1 MTFSDEWN
9 LVYKKNLQI
18 NNWPFSEL
26 ISYTKRFY
34 KLKKSKF
41 SVLELGCGSGPNIPF
56 FLSLN
61 AEYFGIDGSTIII
74 NKLKKKYPKLKNN
87 LFSGDF
93 TREIPFTKKFDLIV
107 DRSSLTHN
115 SIMDIKNCLQLIHKK
130 LKTNGKFI
138 GIDWF
143 STNNFE
149 YRNGNKTSDPFT
161 KNNFKTGRWKGV
173 GNVHFSNKKHLLN
186 LFENFKIEILD
197 EKITTRKIP
206 DNKENFGVWNIVAKK
221 KII

>member
-61 AEYFGIDGSTIII
+61 AEYFGIDGSRIII

-107 DRSSLTHN
+107 DRGAMTHN
-115 SIMDIKNCLQLIHKK
+115 STMDIKNCLQLIRKK

-143 STNNFE
+143 STNHFE

-161 KNNFKTGRWKGV
+161 KNNFKTGQFKKV

-197 EKITTRKIP
+197 EKIVKRKIP
-206 DNKENFGVWNIVAKK
+206 NNKENFAVWNIVVKK
-221 KII
+221 

>member
-1 MTFSDEWN
+1 MHN
-9 LVYKKNLQI
+9 
-18 NNWPFSEL
+18 
-26 ISYTKRFY
+26 
-34 KLKKSKF
+34 
-41 SVLELGCGSGPNIPF
+41 
-56 FLSLN
+56 
-61 AEYFGIDGSTIII
+61 
-74 NKLKKKYPKLKNN
+74 KLKNN

-93 TREIPFTKKFDLIV
+93 THEILFTKKFDLIV

-143 STNNFE
+143 STNHFE

-161 KNNFKTGRWKGV
+161 KNNFKTGQFKKV

-197 EKITTRKIP
+197 EKIVKRKIP
-206 DNKENFGVWNIVAKK
+206 NNKENFAVWNIVVKK
-221 KII
+221 

>member
-1 MTFSDEWN
+1 MTFSKEWN

-26 ISYTKRFY
+26 ISYIIQFS
-34 KLKKSKF
+34 KLKKTEF
-41 SVLELGCGSGPNIPF
+41 HILELGCGSGPNIPF

-74 NKLKKKYPKLKNN
+74 NKLKKQYPKLKHN

-93 TREIPFTKKFDLIV
+93 THEIPFKKKFDLIV

-115 SIMDIKNCLQLIHKK
+115 STNNIKNCLQLIHKK

-143 STNNFE
+143 STNHFE
-149 YRNGNKTSDPFT
+149 YKNGNKTDDPFSK
-161 KNNFKTGRWKGV
+161 KNYKTGQFKKI
-173 GNVHFSNKKHLLN
+173 GNVHFSTKKHLLN
-186 LFENFKIEILD
+186 LFKNFKIEILD
-197 EKITTRKIP
+197 EKTIKRKIP
-206 DNKENFGVWNIVAKK
+206 NQKENLASWNFVARKK
-221 KII
+221 

>member
-18 NNWPFSEL
+18 NNRPFSEL

-61 AEYFGIDGSTIII
+61 AEYFGIDGSRIII

-93 TREIPFTKKFDLIV
+93 THEIPFTKKFDLIV

-143 STNNFE
+143 STNHFE

-161 KNNFKTGRWKGV
+161 KNNFKTGQFKKV

-197 EKITTRKIP
+197 EKIVKRKIP
-206 DNKENFGVWNIVAKK
+206 NNKENFAVWNIVVKK
-221 KII
+221 

>member
-1 MTFSDEWN
+1 MTFSNEWN

-61 AEYFGIDGSTIII
+61 AEYFGIEGSRIII

-115 SIMDIKNCLQLIHKK
+115 SKMDIKNCLQLIHKK

-143 STNNFE
+143 STNHFE

-161 KNNFKTGRWKGV
+161 KNNFKTGQFKKV

-197 EKITTRKIP
+197 EKIVKRKIP
-206 DNKENFGVWNIVAKK
+206 NNKENLAAWNIVVKK
-221 KII
+221 K

>member
-61 AEYFGIDGSTIII
+61 AEYFGIDGSRIII

-93 TREIPFTKKFDLIV
+93 THEILFTKKFDLIV

-115 SIMDIKNCLQLIHKK
+115 SIMDIKNCFQLIHKK

-143 STNNFE
+143 STNHFE

-161 KNNFKTGRWKGV
+161 KNNFKTGQFKKV

-197 EKITTRKIP
+197 EKIVKRKIP
-206 DNKENFGVWNIVAKK
+206 NNKENFAVWKIVVKK
-221 KII
+221 

>member
-61 AEYFGIDGSTIII
+61 AEYFGIDGSRIII

-93 TREIPFTKKFDLIV
+93 THEIPFTKKLIV

-143 STNNFE
+143 STNHFE

-161 KNNFKTGRWKGV
+161 KNNFKTGQFKKV

-197 EKITTRKIP
+197 EKIVKRKIP
-206 DNKENFGVWNIVAKK
+206 NNKENFAVWNIVVKK
-221 KII
+221 

>member
-1 MTFSDEWN
+1 MTISNGWN
-9 LVYKKNLQI
+9 SVYKKNLQI

-26 ISYTKRFY
+26 ISYTKQFY

-41 SVLELGCGSGPNIPF
+41 SVLELGCGGGGNIPF

-61 AEYFGIDGSTIII
+61 AEYFGIDGSAIII

-93 TREIPFTKKFDLIV
+93 THEILFTKKFDLIV

-206 DNKENFGVWNIVAKK
+206 NNKENFGVWNIVAKK

>member
-1 MTFSDEWN
+1 MTFSNEWN

-34 KLKKSKF
+34 KAKKSKF

-56 FLSLN
+56 FLSLS
-61 AEYFGIDGSTIII
+61 AEYFGIEGSTIII
-74 NKLKKKYPKLKNN
+74 NKLKRKYPKLKNN
-87 LFSGDF
+87 LLAGDF
-93 TREIPFTKKFDLIV
+93 TREIPFTKKFDMIV

-115 SIMDIKNCLQLIHKK
+115 SSVDIKNCLQLIHKK

-138 GIDWF
+138 GVDWF
-143 STNNFE
+143 STNHFE
-149 YRNGNKTSDPFT
+149 YSNGNETSDPFT
-161 KNNFKTGRWKGV
+161 KNNFKTGQFKKV

-197 EKITTRKIP
+197 EKIIKSKILN
-206 DNKENFGVWNIVAKK
+206 NKESFASWNIVTQKR
-221 KII
+221 

>member
-61 AEYFGIDGSTIII
+61 AEYFGIDGSRIII

-143 STNNFE
+143 STNHFE
-149 YRNGNKTSDPFT
+149 YRKGNKTSDPFT
-161 KNNFKTGRWKGV
+161 KNNFKTGQFKKV

-197 EKITTRKIP
+197 EKIVKRKIP
-206 DNKENFGVWNIVAKK
+206 NNKENFAVWNIVVKK
-221 KII
+221 

>member
-61 AEYFGIDGSTIII
+61 AEYFGIDGSRIII

-93 TREIPFTKKFDLIV
+93 THEIPFTKKFDLIV

-143 STNNFE
+143 STNHFE

-161 KNNFKTGRWKGV
+161 KNNFKTGQFKKV

-197 EKITTRKIP
+197 EKIVKRKIP
-206 DNKENFGVWNIVAKK
+206 NRKENTAFWNIVAQKR
-221 KII
+221 